1 LSSESFVGS
10 LTGGSA
16 GSTSTVFL
24 AKSFESAI
32 RKCIVSDAPI
42 LFAQPWAKWTSF
54 RLLIGSVAHLNSSV
68 PTAVDAK
75 NGVKEKYELGETIVT
90 AMSDESHSAVS
101 ERLTVVQRSVCFT
114 AGQRERST
122 DLPSDVETSPSRSE
136 DYQLLLLHAVRGCRR

>member
-1 LSSESFVGS
+1 MSSESFVGS

-24 AKSFESAI
+24 AKSIESAT
-32 RKCIVSDAPI
+32 RKRIVSDAPI

-75 NGVKEKYELGETIVT
+75 NGVKEKYEFGETIVT
-90 AMSDESHSAVS
+90 AMLGDIQRLVQQGLPSYSDLSALLLVS
-101 ERLTVVQRSVCFT
+101 VTYKEVYRLT
-114 AGQRERST
+114 A
-122 DLPSDVETSPSRSE
+122 
-136 DYQLLLLHAVRGCRR
+136 RR